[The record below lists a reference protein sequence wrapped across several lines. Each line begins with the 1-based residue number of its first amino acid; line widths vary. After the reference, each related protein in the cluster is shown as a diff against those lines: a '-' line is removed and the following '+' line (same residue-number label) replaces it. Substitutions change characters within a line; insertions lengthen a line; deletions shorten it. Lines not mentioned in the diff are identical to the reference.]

1 MLKKLINFI
10 IFYKNI
16 NNLKV
21 NQLFDKMSRKT
32 YEQKMDEYLDRVMPT
47 IYEVIDE
54 NDEDLMY
61 ESDDSDDSSDLYD

>member
-54 NDEDLMY
+54 NDEELMY

>member
-1 MLKKLINFI
+1 
-10 IFYKNI
+10 
-16 NNLKV
+16 
-21 NQLFDKMSRKT
+21 MSRKT

-54 NDEDLMY
+54 NDEELMY

>member
-1 MLKKLINFI
+1 MIYFI
-10 IFYKNI
+10 VFYKNI
-16 NNLKV
+16 DNLKA
-21 NQLFDKMSRKT
+21 NLLFDKMSRKT

-54 NDEDLMY
+54 NDEELMY